1 MARTF
6 DAQKLSVP
14 DNDADVGGTI
24 TTWLNGLS
32 IGSDHTV
39 YSVNVMHVRGF
50 YEVIVI
56 YEP

>member
-1 MARTF
+1 MARNFT
-6 DAQKLSVP
+6 AQKLSVP
-14 DNDADVGGTI
+14 DNAADVGGTI
-24 TTWLNGLS
+24 TTWLDGLS

-39 YSVNVMHVRGF
+39 YSINVMYVKGF